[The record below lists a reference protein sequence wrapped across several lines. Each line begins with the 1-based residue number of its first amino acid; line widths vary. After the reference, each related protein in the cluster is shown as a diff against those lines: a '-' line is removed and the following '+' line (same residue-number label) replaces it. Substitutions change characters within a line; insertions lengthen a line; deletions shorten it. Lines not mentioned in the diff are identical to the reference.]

1 MPERIVREIEVL
13 IPAILHLIRDGWT
26 ITTLSPVPHRDA
38 ELRCQDRQRVEA
50 ALREAGVDPGAITF
64 VRQGPDIVA
73 ERDQTVWRVECKG
86 AGNGKRSTQRNN
98 FDRALGST
106 VSCFKPPPEGWTLRL
121 GLAVPDHPDYLT
133 NLRERVSKL
142 LRTTLN
148 LWVLLVTEH
157 GIEMTRPADEGQWG
171 SPGRRR
177 RAPYWKALGLD
188 R

>member
-1 MPERIVREIEVL
+1 MPLSAGGIGVALLRDGTVSRLKPAKETSHMPERIVREIEVL

-64 VRQGPDIVA
+64 ARQG
-73 ERDQTVWRVECKG
+73 
-86 AGNGKRSTQRNN
+86 
-98 FDRALGST
+98 
-106 VSCFKPPPEGWTLRL
+106 
-121 GLAVPDHPDYLT
+121 
-133 NLRERVSKL
+133 
-142 LRTTLN
+142 
-148 LWVLLVTEH
+148 
-157 GIEMTRPADEGQWG
+157 PADEGQWG